1 LKNIKELFFIERKIR
16 TKIEKKKIEKKKI
29 EKKKI
34 ELKKIMNEIKNVKKN
49 HIQSQLQKI
58 LK

>member
-29 EKKKI
+29 E
-34 ELKKIMNEIKNVKKN
+34 LKKIMNEIKKIKNVKKN

>member
-16 TKIEKKKIEKKKI
+16 TKIEKKKI